1 MKRMIFFTSAFLAL
15 TLFGTSAMAV
25 GTFEV
30 LTDVGGSFFG
40 HFLTLSFD
48 GTGIQANT
56 NMYYSD
62 ATGWVTIAEGSF
74 SRITGDGMKVVG
86 TNVNLDGFNAGA
98 IWDPVGGWLFFDELP
113 TGAPCGSDLMSG
125 YAGDFMGMKATGLAW
140 VGACDGEAF
149 LWEMGVGN
157 IGLGRNEIEDR
168 SSRGSDISDD
178 GMTVGGFFENNA
190 CGRRPAIWY
199 DGGDVQFP
207 LGEDTCGEV
216 LGVNSDGTMLCG
228 TAIASGAFNATGFFW
243 SAESGWVDIGTLP
256 SDPNNGSI
264 ALGLA
269 DNGWTVGYN
278 SNPFFGFPEALI
290 WTPEDGTMSFIDF
303 LDMMGV
309 VYPEGTYFYSCTD
322 ISADATTI
330 VGNSQAPGGFLLD
343 AFKVVLE
350 DVVAVFLAAYEVAEV
365 DGNVDISFQ
374 VSGGALPS
382 DFELVANLGDLEWT
396 VPITR
401 DGSAFTAHDNSS
413 NLSQG
418 GTVTYSLYYFAQGGR
433 ELMGTQT
440 VEINETPVATRLIGA
455 SPNPFN
461 PMTKVYFSLSR
472 PQHVTVTVYDLTGRR
487 VAVLADGML
496 PQGEQS
502 VQWNGTDASGRA
514 VASGTYSIRMVTQEG
529 VQMQK
534 MSLVR

>member
-1 MKRMIFFTSAFLAL
+1 MILFTSAFLAL
-15 TLFGTSAMAV
+15 TLCSTAAMAV

-30 LTDVGGSFFG
+30 ITEVGGSFFG

-48 GTGIQANT
+48 GSGIMANT

-62 ATGWVTIAEGSF
+62 ATGWITIEDGQF

-86 TNVNLDGFNAGA
+86 TTPFDGLNTAGR
-98 IWDPVGGWLFFDELP
+98 WDPACGWILFDQVD
-113 TGAPCGSDLMSG
+113 GAAPCGADLMSG
-125 YAGDFMGMKATGLAW
+125 YAGDFMGAKATGLAW
-140 VGACDGEAF
+140 VGACDAEAF
-149 LWEMGVGN
+149 LWEEGVGN
-157 IGLGRNEIEDR
+157 VGLGRNEVEDR

-178 GMTVGGFFENNA
+178 GLTVGGFFENNA

-199 DGGDVQFP
+199 DGGEVQFP

-216 LGVNSDGTMLCG
+216 IGVNSDGTMLCG
-228 TAIASGAFNATGFFW
+228 SAIAPDAFTATAFFW
-243 SAESGWVDIGTLP
+243 SAEAGWVDIGTLP

-264 ALGLA
+264 AVGIA
-269 DNGWTVGYN
+269 DNGWTVGFN

-290 WTPEDGTMSFIDF
+290 WTPEDGTMPFIEF

-309 VYPEGTYFYSCTD
+309 EYPEGTYFYSCTD

-350 DVVAVFLAAYEVAEV
+350 DVVAVFLSDFDVSS
-365 DGNVDISFQ
+365 GNGGVNVSFQ
-374 VSGGALPS
+374 VAGGALPS
-382 DFELVANLGDLEWT
+382 DFELVASLGNLEWT
-396 VPITR
+396 VPVSR
-401 DGSAFTAHDNSS
+401 DGSTFIAHDTSS
-413 NLSQG
+413 NLIRG
-418 GTVTYSLYYFAQGGR
+418 GTVTYSLYYFGQSGR
-433 ELMGTQT
+433 ELMGSQS
-440 VEINETPVATRLIGA
+440 VEIGETPVATRLIGA

-461 PMTKVYFSLSR
+461 PMTKVYFSLAR
-472 PQHVTVTVYDLTGRR
+472 PQHVKVTVFDLTGSR
-487 VAVLADGML
+487 VAVLADGIFQ
-496 PQGEQS
+496 QGEQS

-514 VASGTYSIRMVTQEG
+514 VASGTYSVRMESQDG
-529 VQMQK
+529 VEMQK